1 MAKTATNQRWRA
13 LFQDF
18 LTHLK
23 IDSKDF
29 SEPISLA
36 DQMFGSQKEF
46 MNQVC
51 DGLDEGV
58 KHVVVLKSRQQG
70 ISTISLA
77 LDLFWLLVHPGL
89 QGALITDTD
98 GNRDKFR
105 IILERYIESL
115 PKSLR
120 VGIKKHNRNNLV
132 FDNGSVLD
140 YIVAGVRKSGSLGR
154 GRALNFVHCTECS
167 SWGDPEGVASL
178 MASLSEKHPSR
189 LYIFE
194 STARGFNLFWDM
206 WKNAQADTES
216 QKAIFLG
223 WWTKEDYS
231 VKKGSDV
238 YKKYW
243 DGILTGDEQELVD
256 AVKTQYKFTVK
267 PEQIAWYR
275 WKEATRMSGDGMMAQ
290 EFPWTEQQAF
300 ISTGKG
306 FFNKRQLAR
315 DVVHIFET
323 GSAFKAY
330 RYHLGDDFLAT
341 EVEQLTGEDGQL
353 FSMSEVE
360 LKVWEDP
367 SPSPLAKY
375 VMGIDPAHGRSDYKD
390 RHCISIWRCYADKLV
405 QVAEYAVA
413 FYDSKTVAWVMCHL
427 AGMYKN
433 IILNLEVTGPG
444 RTVMNELDHLK
455 MLMNVGY
462 LQKRASEAGMRDF
475 FAAVSWY
482 LYHRPDS
489 MGAGYCYNW
498 QTTTDSKLLIMN
510 QFRDRYSS
518 NELYIPCNELLEEM
532 QTITQ
537 EGASIE
543 AEGSNKDDR
552 VFAAALAIEAWARWV
567 RPGMIARGETLARVT
582 EDETKPMNLMTSFV
596 EGVIT
601 DTFARKEQQRVKA
614 QFDAA
619 WE

>member
-1 MAKTATNQRWRA
+1 MTRTNQKWRA

-18 LTHLK
+18 LSNLK
-23 IDSKDF
+23 IDSKDHDV
-29 SEPISLA
+29 PINLSDTL
-36 DQMFGSQKEF
+36 FGSQKMF
-46 MNQVC
+46 MNDVC
-51 DGLDEGV
+51 DGLDKGI
-58 KHVVVLKSRQQG
+58 HHFVVLKARQQG

-105 IILERYIESL
+105 IILQRYIESL

-154 GRALNFVHCTECS
+154 GRALNFAHCTECS

-178 MASLSEKHPSR
+178 MASLSESNPSR

-206 WKNAQADTES
+206 WKNAQADSES

-223 WWTKEDYS
+223 WWTKEDYQ
-231 VKKGSDV
+231 VKKNSELF
-238 YKKYW
+238 KRYW
-243 DGILTGDEQELVD
+243 DNCLTPEEEELKQKVLEQ
-256 AVKTQYKFTVK
+256 YNYTVK

-275 WKEATRMSGDGMMAQ
+275 WKQATRMTGDGMMAQ

-306 FFNKRQLAR
+306 FFNKRQISKDLIT
-315 DVVHIFET
+315 VYEQ
-323 GSAFKAY
+323 SLPFKGF

-341 EVEQLTGEDGQL
+341 EVEAITGEDGTVVA
-353 FSMSEVE
+353 MSEVE
-360 LKVWEDP
+360 LKIWADP
-367 SPSPLAKY
+367 VPGGNY
-375 VMGIDPAHGRSDYKD
+375 VMGIDPAHGRSNYKD
-390 RHCISIWRCYADKLV
+390 RHCIQIFRCYADKLV

-433 IILNLEVTGPG
+433 VILNLEVTGPG

-455 MLMNVGY
+455 MLMKVGY
-462 LQKRASEAGMRDF
+462 LQKRAEESGMKDF
-475 FAAVSWY
+475 FAAVRWY

-498 QTTTDSKLLIMN
+498 QTTIDSKLLIMN

-518 NELYIPCNELLEEM
+518 NEITIFSTDLFEEM

-537 EGASIE
+537 EGSSIE

-552 VFAAALAIEAWARWV
+552 VFAAALAIEAWCRWV
-567 RPGMIARGETLARVT
+567 RPRMAVMDQTFEKVT
-582 EDETKPMNLMTSFV
+582 HEELNPSSKLTTFM

-601 DTFARKEQQRVKA
+601 NTFARKEAERRQSA
-614 QFDAA
+614 IDAA
-619 WE
+619 WES

>member
-1 MAKTATNQRWRA
+1 MSKKTNQSWRP

-18 LTHLK
+18 LANLK

-36 DQMFGSQKEF
+36 ESMFGSQKEF

-51 DGLDEGV
+51 DGLDQGV
-58 KHVVVLKSRQQG
+58 KHFVVLKARQQG

-154 GRALNFVHCTECS
+154 SRALNFAHCTECS

-178 MASLSEKHPSR
+178 MASLSEQHPDR

-206 WKNAQADTES
+206 WKNAQADRES

-223 WWTKEDYS
+223 WWTKEYYA
-231 VKKGSDV
+231 VKKASDL
-238 YKKYW
+238 YRKYW
-243 DGILTGDEQELVD
+243 DGVFTAEEQDLIKQ
-256 AVKTQYKFTVK
+256 VKEQYNFNIHTTQV
-267 PEQIAWYR
+267 AWYR
-275 WKEATRMSGDGMMAQ
+275 WKLATRMSGDGMMAQ

-306 FFNKRQLAR
+306 FFNKRQLSK
-315 DVVHIFET
+315 DIMGIYEN
-323 GSAFKAY
+323 GSPFKAY

-341 EVEQLTGEDGQL
+341 EVEQLTGEDGQV
-353 FSMSEVE
+353 FSMNEVE
-360 LKVWEDP
+360 LKIWAEPAP
-367 SPSPLAKY
+367 SGRY

-390 RHCISIWRCYADKLV
+390 RHCISLWRCYADKLV

-427 AGMYKN
+427 AGLYKN
-433 IILNLEVTGPG
+433 VILNLEVTGPG

-455 MLMNVGY
+455 MLMKVGY
-462 LQKRASEAGMRDF
+462 LQKRADEAGMKDF

-498 QTTTDSKLLIMN
+498 QTTADSKLLIMN

-518 NELYIPCNELLEEM
+518 NELVISSNELLEEM

-537 EGASIE
+537 EGSSIE

-552 VFAAALAIEAWARWV
+552 VFAAALAIEAWSRWV
-567 RPGMIARGETLARVT
+567 RPPMIANGQTFTVVSENEA
-582 EDETKPMNLMTSFV
+582 KPLSLLTNFM

-601 DTFARKEQQRVKA
+601 DTFNRKEQQRMRA
-614 QFDAA
+614 AFDAA